1 MGSQRLSAAFFHSV
15 HCALPTDPPTGLS
28 TVLPFGNNSRMDA
41 RNILGPDGLISK
53 KFPGFESRPQQLDM
67 AAAVADALDRK
78 RQLLV
83 EAGTGVGKSFA
94 YLVPA
99 IQAVSA
105 RKDFKVVISTHTI
118 SLQEQLV
125 RKDLPFLQSVLP
137 GDYRPVLV
145 KGRGNYL
152 SLRRL
157 RAAQTKA
164 SSLLDTPG
172 AIDQLIQI
180 GRWSRQTQD
189 GSKSDLPLQPYEPV
203 WDLVQS
209 DSGNCLGR
217 KCPHNADC
225 FYFQARKRV
234 FGANILVV
242 NHALFFADLAL
253 RRSGGGV
260 LPDYQAVIFDEAHTL
275 EDVAA
280 DHLGIGLSQGGVEY
294 LLSQL
299 LAPRT
304 HKGILATLGDGDAV
318 AQLEATRQATE
329 KFFLSVYQWQLARP
343 KNGPAANAAASSGR
357 VREAKVV
364 PDTLGGELTKLG
376 DTLHELAK
384 GRDAEEER
392 MELTSRGDRLYT
404 MAKSVKEWLNQDLE
418 GQVYWVEVK
427 PGRVPRVSLASAPIE
442 VGPALKAQLY
452 DKVPSI
458 ILASAT
464 LSVGGAEGFRLFQK
478 RLGLDGAETQLLG
491 SPFDFQRQA
500 QLHLFKN
507 MPDPSGMAA
516 RYEDEVLKRIPEYV
530 AKTQG
535 RAFVLFTSYGFLNR
549 AAAQLGP
556 WFAKNGYTLL
566 VQGSGL
572 PTPKLLEQFREAKRA
587 VLFGVDSFW
596 QGVDVRGEAL
606 SNVIITKLP
615 FAVPDRPLT
624 EARLEAI
631 ASDGG
636 NPFMDYQVPQAA
648 IKLKQGFG
656 RLIRTATD
664 TGIVVLFDPRVLTKP
679 YGKVFLDALPD
690 AKRFIDGAEAPPAEG
705 KGGQR
710 KAKAG

>member
-1 MGSQRLSAAFFHSV
+1 
-15 HCALPTDPPTGLS
+15 
-28 TVLPFGNNSRMDA
+28 MDT
-41 RNILGPDGLISK
+41 RKILGPDGLIAK
-53 KFPGFESRPQQLDM
+53 KFAGFESRPQQLDM
-67 AAAVADALDRK
+67 ADAVADALDRK

-118 SLQEQLV
+118 SLQEQLI

-157 RAAQTKA
+157 RVAQTKA
-164 SSLLDTPG
+164 NTLLDTAG

-180 GRWSRQTQD
+180 GRWSRQTVD
-189 GSKSDLPLQPYEPV
+189 GSKSDLPVQPYEPV
-203 WDLVQS
+203 WDLVHS
-209 DSGNCLGR
+209 DSGNCFGR
-217 KCPHNADC
+217 KCPHHADC

-253 RRSGGGV
+253 RRNGGGV

-318 AQLEATRQATE
+318 AQLETTRQAVE
-329 KFFLSVYQWQLARP
+329 RFFLSVYQWQLAQP
-343 KNGPAANAAASSGR
+343 KGFGPNAASSGR
-357 VREAKVV
+357 VREPNPV
-364 PDTLGGELTKLG
+364 PDTLSKELTHLG

-384 GRDAEEER
+384 ARDSDEER
-392 MELTSRGDRLYT
+392 LDLTSRGDRLYM
-404 MAKSVKEWLNQDLE
+404 MAKSVREWLKQELT

-442 VGPALKAQLY
+442 VGPALKEQLY
-452 DKVPSI
+452 DKVPSV

-464 LSVGGAEGFRLFQK
+464 LSVGGKEGFKLFQK
-478 RLGLDGAETQLLG
+478 RLGLDDADTHLLG
-491 SPFDFQRQA
+491 SPFDFPKQA
-500 QLHLFKN
+500 ELHLFRD
-507 MPDPSGMAA
+507 MPDPSSMSAK
-516 RYEDEVLKRIPEYV
+516 YEDAVLTRIPEYA
-530 AKTQG
+530 AKTNG

-572 PTPKLLEQFREAKRA
+572 PTPKLLDQFREAKKA

-631 ASDGG
+631 AADGG
-636 NPFMDYQVPQAA
+636 NPFMDFQVPQAA

-656 RLIRTATD
+656 RLIRTQTD
-664 TGIVVLFDPRVLTKP
+664 TGMVVLFDPRVLTKP
-679 YGKVFLDALPD
+679 YGKVFLEALPD
-690 AKRFIDGAEAPPAEG
+690 AKRFIDGEEVPPVGEG
-705 KGGQR
+705 KATKR

>member
-1 MGSQRLSAAFFHSV
+1 M
-15 HCALPTDPPTGLS
+15 
-28 TVLPFGNNSRMDA
+28 
-41 RNILGPDGLISK
+41 
-53 KFPGFESRPQQLDM
+53 
-67 AAAVADALDRK
+67 
-78 RQLLV
+78 
-83 EAGTGVGKSFA
+83 
-94 YLVPA
+94 
-99 IQAVSA
+99 
-105 RKDFKVVISTHTI
+105 
-118 SLQEQLV
+118 
-125 RKDLPFLQSVLP
+125 
-137 GDYRPVLV
+137 LV

-152 SLRRL
+152 SIRRL
-157 RAAQTKA
+157 RTAQVKA

-189 GSKSDLPLQPYEPV
+189 GSKSDLPVQPYEPV

-294 LLSQL
+294 LFNQL

-304 HKGILATLGDGDAV
+304 HKGILATLGDGDAI
-318 AQLEATRQATE
+318 AQLEATRQAAE
-329 KFFLSVYQWQLARP
+329 KFFVSVYQWYLAQP
-343 KNGPAANAAASSGR
+343 KGNGPNSTGGSGR

-364 PDTLGGELTKLG
+364 PDTLGGELTALG

-384 GRDAEEER
+384 SRDSDEDR
-392 MELTSRGDRLYT
+392 LELTSRGDRLYA
-404 MAKSVKEWLNQDLE
+404 MSRSVKEWLNHELP

-442 VGPALKAQLY
+442 VGPALKEQLY
-452 DKVPSI
+452 DKVPSVV
-458 ILASAT
+458 LTSAT
-464 LSVGGAEGFRLFQK
+464 LSVGGEEGFRHFQK
-478 RLGLDGAETQLLG
+478 RVGLDDAETRLLG
-491 SPFDFQRQA
+491 SPFDYQKQA
-500 QLHLFKN
+500 ELHLFRD
-507 MPDPSGMAA
+507 MPDPSAMSAK
-516 RYEDEVLKRIPEYV
+516 YEDEVLKRIPDYV
-530 AKTQG
+530 AKTNG

-549 AAAQLGP
+549 AAQLMAP

-572 PTPKLLEQFREAKRA
+572 PTPKLLEQFRDAKKA

-631 ASDGG
+631 TADGG

-656 RLIRTATD
+656 RLIRTQSD
-664 TGIVVLFDPRVLTKP
+664 TGMVVLFDPRVLTKP
-679 YGKVFLDALPD
+679 YGKVFLEALPD
-690 AKRFIDGAEAPPAEG
+690 AKRFIDGVEAPPAPEG
-705 KGGQR
+705 KGGKR
-710 KAKAG
+710 KSKVG

>member
-1 MGSQRLSAAFFHSV
+1 
-15 HCALPTDPPTGLS
+15 
-28 TVLPFGNNSRMDA
+28 
-41 RNILGPDGLISK
+41 
-53 KFPGFESRPQQLDM
+53 
-67 AAAVADALDRK
+67 
-78 RQLLV
+78 
-83 EAGTGVGKSFA
+83 
-94 YLVPA
+94 
-99 IQAVSA
+99 
-105 RKDFKVVISTHTI
+105 
-118 SLQEQLV
+118 
-125 RKDLPFLQSVLP
+125 VLP

-145 KGRGNYL
+145 KGRSNYL
-152 SLRRL
+152 SIRRL
-157 RAAQTKA
+157 RAAQAKA
-164 SSLLDTPG
+164 STLLETPG

-180 GRWSRQTQD
+180 GRWSRTTTD
-189 GSKSDLPLQPYEPV
+189 GSKSDLPVQPFEPV

-217 KCPHNADC
+217 KCPHHADC

-234 FGANILVV
+234 FGANLLVV

-253 RRSGGGV
+253 RRGGGGL
-260 LPDYQAVIFDEAHTL
+260 LPDYNAVIFDEAHTL

-294 LLSQL
+294 LLAQL

-318 AQLEATRQATE
+318 TQLETTRQAAE
-329 KFFLSVYQWQLARP
+329 KFFQSVYQWQLAQP
-343 KNGPAANAAASSGR
+343 KGNGPGGAACR
-357 VREAKVV
+357 VREPNPV
-364 PDTLGGELTKLG
+364 PDALSQDLSKLG

-384 GRDAEEER
+384 GRDSEEER
-392 MELTSRGDRLYT
+392 LELTSRGDRLYA
-404 MAKSVKEWLNQDLE
+404 MARSVTEWLRQRLD

-427 PGRVPRVSLASAPIE
+427 AGRVPRVTLASAPIE
-442 VGPALKAQLY
+442 VGPALKEQLY
-452 DKVPSI
+452 DHVPSV
-458 ILASAT
+458 ILTSAT
-464 LSVGGAEGFRLFQK
+464 LSVGGEAGFRHFQK
-478 RLGLDGAETQLLG
+478 RLGLDGSETRLLG
-491 SPFDFQRQA
+491 SPFDYPRQA
-500 QLHLFKN
+500 ELHLSRN
-507 MPDPSGMAA
+507 MPDPSAMAA
-516 RYEDEVLKRIPEYV
+516 KYEDEVLKRIPDYV

-549 AAAQLGP
+549 AAALMAP

-572 PTPKLLEQFREAKRA
+572 PTPKLLDHFREARRA

-631 ASDGG
+631 TADGG

-679 YGKVFLDALPD
+679 YGQVFLDALPD
-690 AKRFIDGAEAPPAEG
+690 AKRFIDGEEAPREEG
-705 KGGQR
+705 KPAKR
-710 KAKAG
+710 KSKVG

>member
-1 MGSQRLSAAFFHSV
+1 M
-15 HCALPTDPPTGLS
+15 
-28 TVLPFGNNSRMDA
+28 NA
-41 RNILGPDGLISK
+41 RKILGPDGLIAK

-67 AAAVADALDRK
+67 ADAVADALDK
-78 RQLLV
+78 KQQLLV

-105 RKDFKVVISTHTI
+105 RKDYKVVISTHTI
-118 SLQEQLV
+118 SLQEQLI

-157 RAAQTKA
+157 RVAQTKA
-164 SSLLDTPG
+164 SSLLDTPC

-180 GRWSRQTQD
+180 GRWSRQTND
-189 GSKSDLPLQPYEPV
+189 GSKSDLPMQPYEPV

-217 KCPHNADC
+217 KCPHHADC
-225 FYFQARKRV
+225 FYFQARKQV

-242 NHALFFADLAL
+242 NHSLFFADLAL
-253 RRSGGGV
+253 RRAGGGV
-260 LPDYQAVIFDEAHTL
+260 LPDYNAVIFDEAHTL

-280 DHLGIGLSQGGVEY
+280 DHLGIGISQGGIEY
-294 LLSQL
+294 LLNQL

-304 HKGILATLGDGDAV
+304 QKGILATLGDGDAV
-318 AQLEATRQATE
+318 AQLDATRQATE
-329 KFFLSVYQWQLARP
+329 QFFLAVYEWQLAQP
-343 KNGPAANAAASSGR
+343 KGNGPNTASSGR
-357 VREAKVV
+357 VRTPKMV
-364 PDTLGGELTKLG
+364 PDTLSDSLSKLG

-384 GRDAEEER
+384 GRDSEEER
-392 MELTSRGDRLYT
+392 MELTSRGDRLYA
-404 MAKSVKEWLNQDLE
+404 MAQSVVQWLNQELA
-418 GQVYWVEVK
+418 GQVYWVETK
-427 PGRVPRVSLASAPIE
+427 TGRIPRVSLVSAPIE

-452 DKVPSI
+452 DKVPSV

-464 LSVGGAEGFRLFQK
+464 LSVGGEEGFRHFQK
-478 RLGLDGAETQLLG
+478 RLGLDDSETRLLG
-491 SPFDFQRQA
+491 SPFDFERQA
-500 QLHLFKN
+500 ELHLFRD
-507 MPDPSGMAA
+507 MPDPSAMSAK
-516 RYEDEVLKRIPEYV
+516 YEDEVLKRIPQYV
-530 AKTQG
+530 EKTKG

-549 AAAQLGP
+549 AATQLGP

-566 VQGSGL
+566 AQGTGL
-572 PTPKLLEQFREAKRA
+572 PTAKLLEQFREAKKA

-631 ASDGG
+631 ATDGG
-636 NPFMDYQVPQAA
+636 NPFMDFQVPQAA

-679 YGKVFLDALPD
+679 YGKVFLDSLPN
-690 AKRFIDGAEAPPAEG
+690 AKRFIDGHEETDGERPPL
-705 KGGQR
+705 KR

>member
-1 MGSQRLSAAFFHSV
+1 
-15 HCALPTDPPTGLS
+15 
-28 TVLPFGNNSRMDA
+28 MDA
-41 RNILGPDGLISK
+41 RKILGPDGLIAK

-67 AAAVADALDRK
+67 ADAVAAALFQRK
-78 RQLLV
+78 QLLV

-105 RKDFKVVISTHTI
+105 QKDFKVVISTHTI
-118 SLQEQLV
+118 SLQEQLI

-152 SLRRL
+152 SIRRL
-157 RAAQTKA
+157 RTAQTKA

-180 GRWSRQTQD
+180 GRWSRSTTD
-189 GSKSDLPLQPYEPV
+189 GSKSDLPVQPYEPV

-225 FYFQARKRV
+225 FYFQARKKV

-242 NHALFFADLAL
+242 NHALFFADLAI
-253 RRSGGGV
+253 RRAGGGI
-260 LPDYQAVIFDEAHTL
+260 LPEYSAVIFDEAHTL

-294 LLSQL
+294 LLNQL

-304 HKGILATLGDGDAV
+304 HKGILATLGDGDAI
-318 AQLEATRQATE
+318 AQLDTVRQATE
-329 KFFLSVYQWQLARP
+329 KFFMSVYQWQQAQP
-343 KNGPAANAAASSGR
+343 KGNGPNAASSGR
-357 VREAKVV
+357 VREPNPV
-364 PDTLGGELTKLG
+364 PDALSSDLSALG

-384 GRDAEEER
+384 GRETDEER
-392 MELTSRGDRLYT
+392 LELTSRGDRLYV
-404 MAKSVKEWLNQDLE
+404 MAKSVKEWLKQELP

-442 VGPALKAQLY
+442 VGPALKQQLY
-452 DKVPSI
+452 DHVPSV

-464 LSVGGAEGFRLFQK
+464 LSVGGEVGFKHFQK
-478 RLGLDGAETQLLG
+478 RLGLDSSDTRLLG
-491 SPFDFQRQA
+491 SPFDYQKQA
-500 QLHLFKN
+500 ELHLFRN
-507 MPDPSGMAA
+507 MPDPSAMAA
-516 RYEDEVLKRIPEYV
+516 KYEDEVLKRIPEYV
-530 AKTQG
+530 ERTKG

-549 AAAQLGP
+549 AATQLGP
-556 WFAKNGYTLL
+556 WFAKNGYALL

-572 PTPKLLEQFREAKRA
+572 PTPKLLEQFRDAKKA

-631 ASDGG
+631 QADGG

-656 RLIRTATD
+656 RLIRTQSD
-664 TGIVVLFDPRVLTKP
+664 TGMVVLFDPRVLTKP
-679 YGKVFLDALPD
+679 YGKVFLEALPD
-690 AKRFIDGAEAPPAEG
+690 AKRFIDGEEAPADEG
-705 KGGQR
+705 KAIKR
-710 KAKAG
+710 KAKAK

>member
-1 MGSQRLSAAFFHSV
+1 
-15 HCALPTDPPTGLS
+15 
-28 TVLPFGNNSRMDA
+28 MDA
-41 RNILGPDGLISK
+41 RKILGPDGLIAK

-67 AAAVADALDRK
+67 ADAVADALDKK

-99 IQAVSA
+99 IRAVSA
-105 RKDFKVVISTHTI
+105 RKDYKIVISTHTI
-118 SLQEQLV
+118 SLQEQLI

-157 RAAQTKA
+157 RVSQSKA
-164 SSLLDTPG
+164 STLLDTPG
-172 AIDQLIQI
+172 AIDQLVQI
-180 GRWSRQTQD
+180 GRWSRQTID
-189 GSKSDLPLQPYEPV
+189 GSKSDLPVQPYEPV

-209 DSGNCLGR
+209 DSSNCLGR
-217 KCPHNADC
+217 KCPHQADC

-260 LPDYQAVIFDEAHTL
+260 LPEYDAVIFDEAHTL

-280 DHLGIGLSQGGVEY
+280 DHLGIGVSQGGVEY
-294 LLSQL
+294 LLGQL
-299 LAPRT
+299 LAART
-304 HKGILATLGDGDAV
+304 QKGILATLGDGDAV
-318 AQLEATRQATE
+318 AQLDATRQAAE
-329 KFFLSVYQWQLARP
+329 KFFLSVYQWQLNQP
-343 KNGPAANAAASSGR
+343 KGNGPNSMGGSGR
-357 VREAKVV
+357 VREREVV
-364 PDTLGGELTKLG
+364 PDTLSGELSKLG

-384 GRDAEEER
+384 GRDAEEEKL
-392 MELTSRGDRLYT
+392 ELTSRGDRLYS
-404 MAKSVKEWLNQDLE
+404 MSKSVKEWLGQELP

-427 PGRVPRVSLASAPIE
+427 PGRVPRVGLASAPIE

-452 DKVPSI
+452 DRVPSVV
-458 ILASAT
+458 LASAT
-464 LSVGGAEGFRLFQK
+464 LSVGGEAGFKLFQK
-478 RLGLDGAETQLLG
+478 RLGLDCAKTSQLG
-491 SPFDFQRQA
+491 SPFDFQKQA
-500 QLHLFKN
+500 ELHLFRN
-507 MPDPSGMAA
+507 MPDPSAQSA
-516 RYEDEVLKRIPEYV
+516 KYEDEVLKKIPDYV
-530 AKTQG
+530 ARTKG

-556 WFAKNGYTLL
+556 WFSKHGYTLL
-566 VQGSGL
+566 AQGSGL
-572 PTPKLLEQFREAKRA
+572 PAPKLLEQFRDSKQA

-615 FAVPDRPLT
+615 FSVPDRPLT

-631 ASDGG
+631 QADGG

-664 TGIVVLFDPRVLTKP
+664 TGMVVLFDPRVITKP
-679 YGKVFLDALPD
+679 YGRVFLDALPD
-690 AKRFIDGAEAPPAEG
+690 AKRFIDGEETEPVDG
-705 KGGQR
+705 KGSTKR
-710 KAKAG
+710 KMKAG

>member
-1 MGSQRLSAAFFHSV
+1 
-15 HCALPTDPPTGLS
+15 
-28 TVLPFGNNSRMDA
+28 MDA
-41 RNILGPDGLISK
+41 RKILGPAGLIAK

-67 AAAVADALDRK
+67 ADAVANALDK
-78 RQLLV
+78 KKQLLV

-99 IQAVSA
+99 IQAVCA
-105 RKDFKVVISTHTI
+105 RKDYKIVISTHTI
-118 SLQEQLV
+118 SLQEQLI

-157 RAAQTKA
+157 RVSQSKA
-164 SSLLDTPG
+164 STLLDTPG
-172 AIDQLIQI
+172 AIDQLVQI
-180 GRWSRQTQD
+180 GRWSRQTTD
-189 GSKSDLPLQPYEPV
+189 GSKSDLPVQPYEPV

-209 DSGNCLGR
+209 DSSNCMGR
-217 KCPHNADC
+217 KCPHHQDC

-234 FGANILVV
+234 FSANILVV
-242 NHALFFADLAL
+242 NHALFFADLA
-253 RRSGGGV
+253 RRRTGGGV
-260 LPDYQAVIFDEAHTL
+260 LPDYNAVIFDEAHTL

-280 DHLGIGLSQGGVEY
+280 DHLGIGVSQGGVEY
-294 LLSQL
+294 LLGQL

-318 AQLEATRQATE
+318 AQLDATRQAAE
-329 KFFLSVYQWQLARP
+329 KFFLSVYQWQLSQP
-343 KNGPAANAAASSGR
+343 KGNGPNASSGSGR
-357 VREAKVV
+357 VREKQVV
-364 PDTLGGELTKLG
+364 PDTLSGELTKLG

-384 GRDAEEER
+384 GRDSDEEK
-392 MELTSRGDRLYT
+392 MELTSRADRLHA
-404 MAKSVKEWLNQDLE
+404 MARSTREWLSQELK

-427 PGRVPRVSLASAPIE
+427 PGRVPRVGLASAPIE
-442 VGPALKAQLY
+442 VGPALQEQLY
-452 DKVPSI
+452 EKVPSV

-464 LSVGGAEGFRLFQK
+464 LSVGGDSGFKLFQK
-478 RLGLDGAETQLLG
+478 RLGLEDAKTNQLG
-491 SPFDFQRQA
+491 SPFDFQKQA
-500 QLHLFKN
+500 ELHLFRD
-507 MPDPSGMAA
+507 MPDPSAMSAK
-516 RYEDEVLKRIPEYV
+516 YEDEVLKKIPEYV

-549 AAAQLGP
+549 AAQHLMP
-556 WFAKNGYTLL
+556 WLVKNGYTLL
-566 VQGSGL
+566 AQGTGL
-572 PTPKLLEQFREAKRA
+572 PAPKLLEQFRDAKKA

-606 SNVIITKLP
+606 SNVMITKLP
-615 FAVPDRPLT
+615 FSVPDRPLT

-631 ASDGG
+631 QADGG

-656 RLIRTATD
+656 RLIRTQTD

-679 YGKVFLDALPD
+679 YGRVFLDALPD
-690 AKRFIDGAEAPPAEG
+690 AKRFIDGVEAEASEG
-705 KGGQR
+705 KGSSKR
-710 KAKAG
+710 KVKAS

>member
-1 MGSQRLSAAFFHSV
+1 
-15 HCALPTDPPTGLS
+15 
-28 TVLPFGNNSRMDA
+28 MDA
-41 RNILGPDGLISK
+41 RKILGLDGLIAK

-67 AAAVADALDRK
+67 ADAVADALDRK

-118 SLQEQLV
+118 SLQEQLI

-152 SLRRL
+152 SIRRL

-164 SSLLDTPG
+164 STLLDTPG
-172 AIDQLIQI
+172 AIDQLVQI
-180 GRWSRQTQD
+180 GRWSRQTVD
-189 GSKSDLPLQPYEPV
+189 GSKSDLPVQPYEPV

-209 DSGNCLGR
+209 DSGNCFGR
-217 KCPHNADC
+217 KCPHHADC

-294 LLSQL
+294 LLNQL

-318 AQLEATRQATE
+318 AQLDQTRQATE
-329 KFFLSVYQWQLARP
+329 RFFLSVYQWQLSQPRG
-343 KNGPAANAAASSGR
+343 NGPNAAGGSGR
-357 VREAKVV
+357 VREPKVV
-364 PDTLGGELTKLG
+364 PDTLSGDLTKLG

-384 GRDAEEER
+384 GRDSEEER
-392 MELTSRGDRLYT
+392 MELTSRGDRLYSQ
-404 MAKSVKEWLNQDLE
+404 AKSVKEWLNHDLD

-452 DKVPSI
+452 DKVPSV
-458 ILASAT
+458 ILTSAT
-464 LSVGGAEGFRLFQK
+464 LSVGGDVGFRLFQQ
-478 RLGLDGAETQLLG
+478 RLGLDDAETRLLG
-491 SPFDFQRQA
+491 SPFDFPKQA
-500 QLHLFKN
+500 ELHLFRN
-507 MPDPSGMAA
+507 MPDPSAMSAK
-516 RYEDEVLKRIPEYV
+516 YEDEVLKRVPEYV
-530 AKTQG
+530 AKTNG

-572 PTPKLLEQFREAKRA
+572 PTPKLLDQFREAKKA

-656 RLIRTATD
+656 RLIRTQTD

-690 AKRFIDGAEAPPAEG
+690 AKRFIDGEEAPPTEG
-705 KGGQR
+705 KASKR

>member
-1 MGSQRLSAAFFHSV
+1 
-15 HCALPTDPPTGLS
+15 
-28 TVLPFGNNSRMDA
+28 MDA
-41 RNILGPDGLISK
+41 RKILGPGGLIAK

-67 AAAVADALDRK
+67 ADAVAEALFRR

-99 IQAVSA
+99 IQAVTTEKNF
-105 RKDFKVVISTHTI
+105 RVVISTHTI

-152 SLRRL
+152 SIRRL
-157 RAAQTKA
+157 RTAQMKA

-189 GSKSDLPLQPYEPV
+189 GSKSDLPVQPYEPV

-225 FYFQARKRV
+225 FYFQARKKV
-234 FGANILVV
+234 FGANLLVV

-253 RRSGGGV
+253 RRNGGGI
-260 LPDYQAVIFDEAHTL
+260 LPDYNAVIFDEAHTL

-294 LLSQL
+294 LLNQL

-318 AQLEATRQATE
+318 SQLEATRQATE
-329 KFFLSVYQWQLARP
+329 KFFLSVYQWQLQQP
-343 KNGPAANAAASSGR
+343 KGNGPNSQAGSGR
-357 VREAKVV
+357 VREPNPV
-364 PDTLGGELTKLG
+364 PDTLSGDLSKLG

-384 GRDAEEER
+384 GRDSDEER
-392 MELTSRGDRLYT
+392 LELTSRGDRLHV
-404 MAKSVKEWLNQDLE
+404 MAKSVTEWLKQQLD

-427 PGRVPRVSLASAPIE
+427 QGRVPRVTLASAPIE
-442 VGPALKAQLY
+442 VGPALQKQLY
-452 DKVPSI
+452 DHVPSV

-464 LSVGGAEGFRLFQK
+464 LSVGGEEGFKHFQK
-478 RLGLDGAETQLLG
+478 RLGLDDAETRLLG
-491 SPFDFQRQA
+491 SPFDYQKQA
-500 QLHLFKN
+500 ELHLFRS
-507 MPDPSGMAA
+507 MPDPSAMAA
-516 RYEDEVLKRIPEYV
+516 KYEDEVLKRVPEYV
-530 AKTQG
+530 ERTKG

-549 AAAQLGP
+549 AANIMAP

-572 PTPKLLEQFREAKRA
+572 PTPKLLEQFREAKKA

-631 ASDGG
+631 TAQGG

-656 RLIRTATD
+656 RLIRTASD
-664 TGIVVLFDPRVLTKP
+664 TGMVVLFDPRVLTKP
-679 YGKVFLDALPD
+679 YGQVFLEALPN
-690 AKRFIDGAEAPPAEG
+690 AKRFIDGEEVPTGEG
-705 KGGQR
+705 KGSKR
-710 KAKAG
+710 KMKTG

>member
-1 MGSQRLSAAFFHSV
+1 
-15 HCALPTDPPTGLS
+15 
-28 TVLPFGNNSRMDA
+28 MDA
-41 RNILGPDGLISK
+41 RNVLGPDGAIAK

-67 AAAVADALDRK
+67 ADAVAQAIHRK

-99 IQAVSA
+99 IQAVA
-105 RKDFKVVISTHTI
+105 AKKDFRVVISTHTI
-118 SLQEQLV
+118 SLQEQLI
-125 RKDLPFLQSVLP
+125 RKDLPFLQTVIP

-152 SLRRL
+152 SIRRL
-157 RAAQTKA
+157 RTAQMKA

-180 GRWSRQTQD
+180 GRWSRNTQD
-189 GSKSDLPLQPYEPV
+189 GSKSDLPVQPYEPV

-225 FYFQARKRV
+225 FYFQARKKV

-242 NHALFFADLAL
+242 NHSLFFADLAI
-253 RRSGGGV
+253 RRSGGGI

-294 LLSQL
+294 LLNQL

-318 AQLEATRQATE
+318 TQLEATRAAAE
-329 KFFLSVYQWQLARP
+329 KFFLSIYQWQLNQP
-343 KNGPAANAAASSGR
+343 QKGGPNAPASGR
-357 VREAKVV
+357 VRDPNPV
-364 PDTLGGELTKLG
+364 PDILSSDLSKLG

-384 GRDAEEER
+384 GRDAEDEKI
-392 MELTSRGDRLYT
+392 ELTGRGDRLYA
-404 MAKSVKEWLNQDLE
+404 MAKSVKEWLKQELDD
-418 GQVYWVEVK
+418 QVYWVEVK
-427 PGRVPRVSLASAPIE
+427 QGRVPRVSLASAPIE
-442 VGPALKAQLY
+442 VGPALKKQLY
-452 DKVPSI
+452 DHCPSV

-464 LSVGGAEGFRLFQK
+464 LSVGGEAGFKHFQK
-478 RLGLDGAETQLLG
+478 RLGLDSADTHLLG
-491 SPFDFQRQA
+491 SPFDYQKQA
-500 QLHLFKN
+500 ELHLFKN
-507 MPDPSGMAA
+507 MPDPSAVAA
-516 RYEDEVLKRIPEYV
+516 KYEDEVLKRIPEYV
-530 AKTQG
+530 ERTKG

-566 VQGSGL
+566 AQGSGL
-572 PTPKLLEQFREAKRA
+572 PTPKLLEQFRDTKRA

-631 ASDGG
+631 EADGG
-636 NPFMDYQVPQAA
+636 NPFMDYQVPLAA

-656 RLIRTATD
+656 RLIRTQSD
-664 TGIVVLFDPRVLTKP
+664 TGMVVLFDPRVITKP

-690 AKRFIDGAEAPPAEG
+690 AKRFIDGVEATEG
-705 KGGQR
+705 KGG
-710 KAKAG
+710 KKKSKAG